1 MSIHPMREGK
11 TAAQLAKELG
21 VNIKTVY
28 KYTAEPR
35 ADYEAKSINRNKPW
49 EYFGISRATWYR
61 RGKPNPTAENS
72 EGRKAGRSL

>member
-1 MSIHPMREGK
+1 MREGK

-35 ADYEAKSINRNKPW
+35 KDYESKSINRNKPW
-49 EYFGISRATWYR
+49 EDFGISRATWYR
-61 RGKPNPTAENS
+61 RGKPNIQKESTEESVSDFELASRE
-72 EGRKAGRSL
+72 

>member
-35 ADYEAKSINRNKPW
+35 ADYEAKSINRKKPW
-49 EYFGISRATWYR
+49 DDFGISRATWYR
-61 RGKPNPTAENS
+61 RGKPTIQKNQQGNQ
-72 EGRKAGRSL
+72 SLIFN